1 MNQIKH
7 KLTIAFWIV
16 IASFVLLTT
25 ATYAWMSIASTMKV
39 TDLALNVVTDNA
51 LELAPDVSGAAGE
64 WTTILQM
71 PEILAGE
78 VVLKPV
84 TYSPRQDSF
93 LNPSYG
99 LDGRPDFSNPLSITQ
114 TQTGTLIPSSDEAEE
129 GEGTGYL
136 FAFDF
141 WVRTGASDCT
151 VHLSEPREV
160 SQGLS
165 GDGSYVI
172 GKPVWNADAVR
183 HDDGGSGAQNALRIA
198 FRSYDEA
205 DGSKGKFVI
214 FEPNADSA
222 GNYEPTPSIDG
233 AEALIDEKSLILQ
246 SISGWSEQTPV
257 LRDHV
262 NYEIGD
268 FITENTDIFTLR
280 AGHARHVTMYIWL
293 EGQDKDC
300 NNSISAAKVLI
311 NIQFKA
317 EAGTEDYSIIPR

>member
-1 MNQIKH
+1 MNQIKQ

-16 IASFVLLTT
+16 IASFLLLTT

-39 TDLALNVVTDNA
+39 TDLALNVVTDNE
-51 LELAPDVSGAAGE
+51 LELAPDVNGASGE

-71 PEILAGE
+71 PEALVGNA
-78 VVLKPV
+78 VLKPV
-84 TYSPRQDSF
+84 TYSSLQDGFLTPR
-93 LNPSYG
+93 YG
-99 LDGRPDFSNPLSITQ
+99 LDGRPDFSDPLLIDL
-114 TQTGTLIPSSDEAEE
+114 TQTGTSLPSSDEAEE

-160 SQGLS
+160 SQGLA

-172 GKPVWNADAVR
+172 GKPAWNASAVR

-198 FRSYDEA
+198 FRSYDES

-214 FEPNADSA
+214 FEPNADSGGGYA
-222 GNYEPTPSIDG
+222 PTSSIDG
-233 AEALIDEKSLILQ
+233 AEALIDEKSLIIQ
-246 SISGWSEQTPV
+246 SASGWSEQYPV

-262 NYEIGD
+262 NYQIGD
-268 FITENTDIFTLR
+268 FMTENTGLFTLK

-300 NNSISAAKVLI
+300 NNSISAANVLI
-311 NIQFKA
+311 NIQFMA
-317 EAGTEDYSIIPR
+317 EAGAEDYSIMPR